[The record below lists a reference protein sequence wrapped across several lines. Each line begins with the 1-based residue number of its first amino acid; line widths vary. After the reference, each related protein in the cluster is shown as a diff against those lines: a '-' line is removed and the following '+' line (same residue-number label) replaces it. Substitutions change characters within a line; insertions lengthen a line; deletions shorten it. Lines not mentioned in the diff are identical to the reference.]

1 MKTILALLLLCLA
14 SVICLSTGN
23 SYAEGVPNWSK
34 EEEDRYYR
42 EQEELNSRNGAVKG
56 CACEYCR
63 STRDLG
69 RPSRTAR
76 PHTEIMMQYRDPN
89 SGEIFEVPRPQVPET
104 SDNVT
109 VTRIVPAKKATARSA
124 PPKAAAHKP
133 KKLTITITISFD

>member
-56 CACEYCR
+56 CACEYCL

-76 PHTEIMMQYRDPN
+76 PHTEIMM
-89 SGEIFEVPRPQVPET
+89 
-104 SDNVT
+104 
-109 VTRIVPAKKATARSA
+109 
-124 PPKAAAHKP
+124 
-133 KKLTITITISFD
+133 